1 MGYFSFITSD
11 THESVSNCDST
22 RGALPV
28 YLLQPDGEP
37 IFEELYEGY
46 GVFGGNDVYALVA
59 RWNVPEQCNGD
70 DDHDRH
76 IGIDIACYDE
86 DNAKLKYPIKIV
98 RNPAPYDEVEASKS
112 CPNQGYFYEED
123 EWEYEEDEW
132 EEE

>member
-1 MGYFSFITSD
+1 MGYFSWKTSD
-11 THESVSNCDST
+11 THKSVSNCDSV

-37 IFEELYEGY
+37 IFEDCYEGY
-46 GVFGGNDVYALVA
+46 GVFGGHDVYALVA

-70 DDHDRH
+70 DEHDRM

-98 RNPAPYDEVEASKS
+98 EKPAPYGEIEASKG
-112 CPNQGYFYEED
+112 CPHQGYFYD
-123 EWEYEEDEW
+123 DWDEEDEW